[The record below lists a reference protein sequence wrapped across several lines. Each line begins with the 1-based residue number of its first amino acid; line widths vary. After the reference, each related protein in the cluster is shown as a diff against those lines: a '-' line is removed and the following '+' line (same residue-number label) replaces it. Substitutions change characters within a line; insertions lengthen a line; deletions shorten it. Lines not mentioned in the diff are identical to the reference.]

1 MPLSITSE
9 GLFPDLG
16 QGLGLRP
23 QHYPFILEHQPAVDW
38 FEIISEN
45 FMGLAGERATS
56 AGAHFTPALGGRPTE
71 TLELIR
77 RDYPIACHGVSL
89 SIGSTDELDYD
100 YLKRLKSLIERFE
113 PSLISDHLCWTGVR
127 GENLHDLLPLPYT
140 TEALEHLAS
149 RIREVQDFLARNI
162 LIENVSSYMS
172 FGHSTMTEWEF
183 LNEIA
188 QRSDCGLLLDINNIY
203 VSAKNHGFSA
213 SEFLSKIDRKRVGQM
228 HLAGHSDMGSYLVD
242 THDQPV
248 CAGVWELYREAV
260 QTLGEVSTM
269 IERDGNIPPF
279 EELFAESQFARSI
292 EESVLGNIKSR
303 KSNSLTHKRS
313 SNSLAEGFA
322 DLAR

>member
-1 MPLSITSE
+1 MLLSSTSE

-23 QHYPFILEHQPAVDW
+23 QHYPFILEHQPSVDW

-45 FMGLAGERATS
+45 YMGLAGEKLCADTI
-56 AGAHFTPALGGRPTE
+56 PALGGRPVE

-89 SIGSTDELDYD
+89 SIGSTDDLDYS

-113 PSLISDHLCWTGVR
+113 PAIISDHLCWTGVN
-127 GENLHDLLPLPYT
+127 GENVHDLLPLPYT
-140 TEALEHLAS
+140 TEALEHLVS
-149 RIREVQDFLARNI
+149 RIREVQDFLGRRI

-172 FGHSTMTEWEF
+172 FEHSTMTEWDF
-183 LNEIA
+183 LNEVA
-188 QRSDCGLLLDINNIY
+188 QRADCGLLLDVNNIY
-203 VSAKNHGFSA
+203 VSAKNHGFCA
-213 SEFLSKIDRKRVGQM
+213 SEFLSKIDRNRVGQM
-228 HLAGHSDMGSYLVD
+228 HLAGHSDMGNYFID

-248 CAGVWELYREAV
+248 CEGVWCLYREAV
-260 QTLGEVSTM
+260 ERLGEVSTM

-292 EESVLGNIKSR
+292 EESVLGKNRSR
-303 KSNSLTHKRS
+303 KSSLERARAADPATTISKEF
-313 SNSLAEGFA
+313 AE
-322 DLAR
+322 LAR